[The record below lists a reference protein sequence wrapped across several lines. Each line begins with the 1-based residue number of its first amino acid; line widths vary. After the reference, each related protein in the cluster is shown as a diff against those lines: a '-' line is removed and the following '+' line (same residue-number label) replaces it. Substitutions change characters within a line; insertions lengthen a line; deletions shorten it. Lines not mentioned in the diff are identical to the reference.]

1 MSEVTIK
8 LANVGGLE
16 KFEASVDLGAVSVI
30 RGAAASGKSSILRGA
45 LLALVGTTYN
55 SGNALKTEAES
66 LRIHDTGEDGL
77 LRDIADSADASVK
90 VGEREWRTKLG
101 RSTGVKSSGG
111 EPKALYTSLLARLP
125 PTRLYNS
132 IYSPSEE
139 ERNNFR
145 WITDDLSDAGTYSLW
160 LNVLDPLS
168 NQMDSLKLRA
178 EQWRD
183 KQSEISDQLDILE
196 AQKNE
201 KQDTDDSL
209 GEEQD
214 ADLGQKKADRKSARE
229 KRDSAKADYQT
240 AYAKLTEWER
250 ENKSTA
256 DLIVRHE
263 KRIKTARREIGRLD
277 ELANT
282 RITRPDLDSLRKE
295 KEVVDDRIAAR
306 RGASEATSG
315 DAEGVQHWDEWDP
328 QNPHAGF
335 AAWMETKR
343 TAIAAAESGDEDQ
356 SESNRL
362 GAEITRLDRDYREK
376 MSQRARAEEDLGVQ
390 RRIENEAT
398 NSVRDLETQIS
409 GSPKRGADLRKKT
422 SIAEAEDNSNQSAF
436 EELDNK
442 IKQMEQVSPE
452 QKALRTEITELE
464 TKISTL
470 RNSQEPF
477 LRLRLDALGM
487 TASEEQTLTE
497 NEIFDRLGKYEAA
510 EGDGEAA
517 VKILAKPGMAR
528 NDVQSHLYEMFEDG
542 TLWALTSSMKEYC
555 RKMYEEHRQAA
566 RRIFNETGSSLFEA
580 LDFSPFEKVEL
591 DTDYQLRMKRKGQ
604 DAWIGISGS
613 EGERVIVAA
622 SLLIA
627 MRKAYTPGIPLL
639 MFDGVLDNLDDA
651 PKAQLMNFLREY
663 ASNEGIAIVVTS
675 MDTNTSVAQVHPL

>member
-16 KFEASVDLGAVSVI
+16 KFETSIDLGTVSVI

-55 SGNALKTEAES
+55 SGDALKTEAKS
-66 LRIHDTGEDGL
+66 LRLHDTGEDGL
-77 LRDIADSADASVK
+77 LRDVADSADASVK

-101 RSTGVKSSGG
+101 RSTGVKGSG

-132 IYSPSEE
+132 IYSPNEE
-139 ERNNFR
+139 ERNDFS

-160 LNVLDPLS
+160 FNLLDPLS

-183 KQSEISDQLDILE
+183 KQSEISDQLNILE
-196 AQKNE
+196 EQKNE
-201 KQDTDDSL
+201 KQDIDDSL
-209 GEEQD
+209 GKEQD
-214 ADLGQKKADRKSARE
+214 KDLGQKKADRKSARE

-240 AYAKLTEWER
+240 AYRDLTTWER
-250 ENKSTA
+250 ENKTTSDMIGRA
-256 DLIVRHE
+256 
-263 KRIKTARREIGRLD
+263 KQRIKASRREIGRLD
-277 ELANT
+277 ELANA

-343 TAIAAAESGDEDQ
+343 TAIAAAESGGEDQ

-362 GAEITRLDRDYREK
+362 GAERTRLDRDYREK
-376 MSQRARAEEDLGVQ
+376 MSQRARAEEDLGIQ
-390 RRIENEAT
+390 RRIERKAIQ
-398 NSVRDLETQIS
+398 SRDELETTVS
-409 GSPKRGADLRKKT
+409 GGSQRGADLGRTATTAKGAYDGNKSEFEKLDIDIKK
-422 SIAEAEDNSNQSAF
+422 
-436 EELDNK
+436 
-442 IKQMEQVSPE
+442 MEQVSPE

-464 TKISTL
+464 TQILTL

-477 LRLRLDALGM
+477 LRIRLDALGM
-487 TASEEQTLTE
+487 TASEELALTE

-517 VKILAKPGMAR
+517 VKSLVKPGMAR
-528 NDVQSHLYEMFEDG
+528 NDVQSHLYEMFEEG
-542 TLWALTSSMKEYC
+542 TLWARTSSMKEYC

-639 MFDGVLDNLDDA
+639 MFDGVLDNLDDT

>member
-1 MSEVTIK
+1 MSKVTIN
-8 LANVGGLE
+8 LVNVGGLK

-77 LRDIADSADASVK
+77 LRDVADSADASVK

-101 RSTGVKSSGG
+101 RSTGVKGSG

-145 WITDDLSDAGTYSLW
+145 WVTDDLSDAGTYSLW
-160 LNVLDPLS
+160 INVLDPLS
-168 NQMDSLKLRA
+168 NQMNSLKLRA
-178 EQWRD
+178 EQWRGE
-183 KQSEISDQLDILE
+183 QSEISDQLDILE

-201 KQDTDDSL
+201 KQDIDDSL

-214 ADLGQKKADRKSARE
+214 ADLGQKKTARKSARE
-229 KRDSAKADYQT
+229 AKDKAKSDYET
-240 AYAKLTEWER
+240 AYGDLTTWER
-250 ENKSTA
+250 ENKTTS
-256 DLIVRHE
+256 DSIVMHE
-263 KRIKTARREIGRLD
+263 KRIKAARREIGRLD
-277 ELANT
+277 ELANA
-282 RITRPDLDSLRKE
+282 RITRPDLDPLRKE
-295 KEVVDDRIAAR
+295 KEVVGDRIAVR
-306 RGASEATSG
+306 RGASEAASG
-315 DAEGVQHWDEWDP
+315 DAEGVQHWDEWGP

-343 TAIAAAESGDEDQ
+343 TAIAVAESGDEDQ

-390 RRIENEAT
+390 IRIERQAT
-398 NSVRDLETQIS
+398 NTVQDLEAEIS
-409 GSPKRGADLRKKT
+409 GSPKRGAELSKKT
-422 SIAEAEDNSNQSAF
+422 SIAEDEYNSNQSAF
-436 EELDNK
+436 EKLDNE
-442 IKQMEQVSPE
+442 IKQMEQISPE
-452 QKALRTEITELE
+452 QEALRTEIAELE
-464 TKISTL
+464 TQISTL
-470 RNSQEPF
+470 RSSQEPS

-487 TASEEQTLTE
+487 TAAEEQILTE

-510 EGDGEAA
+510 EGDGEAEI
-517 VKILAKPGMAR
+517 KKLAKPGMAR

-542 TLWALTSSMKEYC
+542 TLWALTSSMKEHC

-566 RRIFNETGSSLFEA
+566 RRIFNETGSSLFEV

-591 DTDYQLRMKRKGQ
+591 DTDYQLRMKRKGK
-604 DAWIGISGS
+604 DGWTGISGS
-613 EGERVIVAA
+613 EGERAIVAA

-627 MRKAYTPGIPLL
+627 MRKAYTPDIPLL

-651 PKAQLMNFLREY
+651 PKAQLMDFLREY

-675 MDTNTSVAQVHPL
+675 LDTNAPVAQVYPL